1 REVSAIAAGKCSR
14 SHAANGN
21 SLPIAIVNISG
32 NPCDSRIL
40 QGKSERA
47 LPCSLWDCI
56 ACPCRWAAERQ
67 SIHARVRIN
76 DRPKLSPECE
86 YELRVAAM
94 KRLLPPKGGTLARS
108 IY

>member
-1 REVSAIAAGKCSR
+1 MAVHQYLRGAVGVAGGLLKHDKLIRIYGLIFVDAALDVPAREVSAIAAGKCSR

-32 NPCDSRIL
+32 NPCDSRIR

-56 ACPCRWAAERQ
+56 ACPCR
-67 SIHARVRIN
+67 
-76 DRPKLSPECE
+76 
-86 YELRVAAM
+86 
-94 KRLLPPKGGTLARS
+94 
-108 IY
+108 